1 MAAHT
6 TETRKRPK
14 RTGDVFDPASLMPKV
29 KMLRQHVVELAEDR
43 AQAVAMV
50 TTVLAGLLTDGI
62 STPERE
68 EYLAKTTQLLRN
80 LWARF
85 DAAQPPVM

>member
-1 MAAHT
+1 MAEHT
-6 TETRKRPK
+6 REMRKRPK
-14 RTGDVFDPASLMPKV
+14 RRAEIDPADLLPKV
-29 KMLRQHVVELAEDR
+29 RVLRKHVVELAEDR